1 MLIKGYS
8 LLAGGLLA
16 LYTTAGIFGWEIGT
30 FGRESV
36 QQSTARHASGGH
48 RSVWISSYRG
58 GK

>member
-1 MLIKGYS
+1 MFIKSYG
-8 LLAGGLLA
+8 LFAGGLLA
-16 LYTTAGIFGWEIGT
+16 YYGMASFFGWEVGT
-30 FGRESV
+30 MSRESA

>member
-1 MLIKGYS
+1 MLIKAYAV
-8 LLAGGLLA
+8 LAGGLLA
-16 LYTTAGIFGWEIGT
+16 LYGTAAFFGWEVGT
-30 FGRESV
+30 LGRETT

>member
-1 MLIKGYS
+1 MLIKAYTV
-8 LLAGGLLA
+8 LAGGCLA
-16 LYTTAGIFGWEIGT
+16 YYAVAAFFGWEIGT
-30 FGRESV
+30 MSREST